1 MNNNISTSPNVG
13 EKNSSKTLATTSLAT
28 QVMNLLDE
36 RLSKCSFVPVQLD
49 PRPNAQNPEVH
60 FGVEITIPGYENITN
75 LDHHRPGDTNETPSS
90 AEQALTCELPNN

>member
-1 MNNNISTSPNVG
+1 MQNKVPVSLSGEDKNVSENNTPSP
-13 EKNSSKTLATTSLAT
+13 AT
-28 QVMNLLDE
+28 QAMELLDE
-36 RLSKCSFVPVQLD
+36 RLSKCSFIPVQLD

-90 AEQALTCELPNN
+90 AEQALTCELPNS

>member
-1 MNNNISTSPNVG
+1 MQNKVPAFLSEADRSVSENNTPSP
-13 EKNSSKTLATTSLAT
+13 TTQA
-28 QVMNLLDE
+28 MELLDE
-36 RLSKCSFVPVQLD
+36 KLSKCSFTPVQLD

-90 AEQALTCELPNN
+90 AEQALNCELPSA